1 MVLEGRGKIP
11 GQLTELALQIPLPM
25 IFACKRSEGPG
36 REPGVCSTQVR
47 LEREQ
52 EGLQDVNLSWQ
63 EGPFPMSQ
71 FISSGGHSIGASASA
86 SILLMNI
93 QG

>member
-11 GQLTELALQIPLPM
+11 DQLTELAFQVSLRM

-36 REPGVCSTQVR
+36 RELGVCSTQVR

-52 EGLQDVNLSWQ
+52 EGLQDVPEW
-63 EGPFPMSQ
+63 G
-71 FISSGGHSIGASASA
+71 
-86 SILLMNI
+86 
-93 QG
+93 